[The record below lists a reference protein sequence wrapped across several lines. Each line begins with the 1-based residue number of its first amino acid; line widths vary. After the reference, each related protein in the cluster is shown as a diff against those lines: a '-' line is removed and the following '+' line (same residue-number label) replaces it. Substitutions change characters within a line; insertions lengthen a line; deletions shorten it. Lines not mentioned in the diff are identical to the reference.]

1 MADSKLTSSESS
13 ATTLPTPP
21 PPPPPT
27 SGTGI
32 NSSPDNETAFDR
44 WNRKLR
50 MTTGLGL
57 QSSEERQGWLL
68 SRCRGWKDDLVETS
82 PVVRYLLQH
91 ISTLPVP
98 DSQPSSGE
106 TSQPSASISLPINC
120 GICSPVRSAGLFSP
134 NELNPSTPTGGQ
146 IKLCAESLASKGHLE
161 DVLSH
166 ELIHAYD
173 HGRFAI
179 DWTNLRHIACT
190 EIRAN
195 ALSGDCKWTRE
206 VDRHNFNFA
215 RQRQICA
222 RRRAILSVAQHI
234 SAGSPQPGNGDETSS
249 SAALASKQAEEVVD
263 QVWSSCWNDTRPFD
277 EIY

>member
-1 MADSKLTSSESS
+1 MTESKLTPTELSPTGPSTTVTAS
-13 ATTLPTPP
+13 AGNTP
-21 PPPPPT
+21 
-27 SGTGI
+27 I
-32 NSSPDNETAFDR
+32 NNETSFER

-57 QSSEERQGWLL
+57 KSSEEKQEWLL

-82 PVVRYLLQH
+82 PVIRYLLQH

-98 DSQPSSGE
+98 DSQPSSSE
-106 TSQPSASISLPINC
+106 ASRPTRSIPIPINC
-120 GICSPVRSAGLFSP
+120 GICSPMRSAGLFSP
-134 NELNPSTPTGGQ
+134 NEPDPSSPTGGQ
-146 IKLCAESLASKGHLE
+146 VKLCADSLASKAHLE

-173 HGRFAI
+173 HRRFDI

-234 SAGSPQPGNGDETSS
+234 SAGSQPSGSGDQATSS
-249 SAALASKQAEEVVD
+249 KTLASEQAEKVVD
-263 QVWSSCWNDTRPFD
+263 QVWSSCWSDTRPFD

>member
-1 MADSKLTSSESS
+1 MTESN
-13 ATTLPTPP
+13 P
-21 PPPPPT
+21 
-27 SGTGI
+27 
-32 NSSPDNETAFDR
+32 SSPDLSTATTASDSDETSFDR
-44 WNRKLR
+44 WNQTLR

-57 QSSEERQGWLL
+57 QSSNERQEWLL
-68 SRCRGWKDDLVETS
+68 SRCRGWRDDLVETS

-91 ISTLPVP
+91 ISTVPVP
-98 DSQPSSGE
+98 DSQPSTGK
-106 TSQPSASISLPINC
+106 TSQQPHSIPIPINC
-120 GICSPVRSAGLFSP
+120 GICSPMRSAGLFSP
-134 NELNPSTPTGGQ
+134 NEVDPSSPSGGQ
-146 IKLCAESLASKGHLE
+146 IRLCADSLATKAQME

-173 HGRFAI
+173 HRRFKI
-179 DWTNLRHIACT
+179 DWTNWRHIACT

-234 SAGSPQPGNGDETSS
+234 SAASQQPGSATEASS
-249 SAALASKQAEEVVD
+249 SKALASEQAEKVVD
-263 QVWSSCWNDTRPFD
+263 SVWTSCWNDTRPFD

>member
-1 MADSKLTSSESS
+1 MAASSHAPKELSAPTTTSPP
-13 ATTLPTPP
+13 ATTATDETGVTT
-21 PPPPPT
+21 T
-27 SGTGI
+27 SH
-32 NSSPDNETAFDR
+32 NETSFDR

-57 QSSEERQGWLL
+57 KSTEERQEWLL
-68 SRCRGWKDDLVETS
+68 SRCRGWKDDLIETS

-91 ISTLPVP
+91 ISTLPAP
-98 DSQPSSGE
+98 NSQPSSRE
-106 TSQPSASISLPINC
+106 TSQPPASIPLPINC
-120 GICSPVRSAGLFSP
+120 GICSPMRSAGLFSP
-134 NELNPSTPTGGQ
+134 NEPDPSSPTGGQ
-146 IKLCAESLASKGHLE
+146 VRLCADSLASKGHLE

-173 HGRFAI
+173 HRRFQI

-234 SAGSPQPGNGDETSS
+234 SAASKQPASAEEAS
-249 SAALASKQAEEVVD
+249 SAKALASEQAEKVVD
-263 QVWSSCWNDTRPFD
+263 QVWSSCWTDTRPFD

>member
-1 MADSKLTSSESS
+1 MAEPSSSE
-13 ATTLPTPP
+13 PTPTRIATAAGS
-21 PPPPPT
+21 T
-27 SGTGI
+27 SANNDT
-32 NSSPDNETAFDR
+32 SFAR

-57 QSSEERQGWLL
+57 ESSEERQEYLL
-68 SRCRGWKDDLVETS
+68 SRCRGWRDTLIETS

-91 ISTLPVP
+91 ISALPVP
-98 DSQPSSGE
+98 DSQTSKTSPPPSSI
-106 TSQPSASISLPINC
+106 PLPISC
-120 GICSPVRSAGLFSP
+120 GICSPIRSAGLFSP
-134 NELNPSTPTGGQ
+134 NEVNPSSLTGGQ
-146 IKLCAESLASKGHLE
+146 VKLCADSLASKGHLE

-173 HGRFAI
+173 HRRFQV

-206 VDRHNFNFA
+206 VDRHMFNFA

-234 SAGSPQPGNGDETSS
+234 SAAAKQPTSADETSS
-249 SAALASKQAEEVVD
+249 SKALASEQAAKVVD